1 MYSNKLKKHNN
12 LYYCYSCGYD
22 VDHPGSHCPNAK
34 PHHDP
39 HTRRD
44 NAHLVSNASMVAQH
58 KTLPDGTGARLG
70 WKIAQSMDK
79 AQYTMR
85 NMRQYRQRQQ
95 QQQQAGFQQQNG
107 GYQQHQQWQQNQGW
121 QRKNM

>member
-1 MYSNKLKKHNN
+1 
-12 LYYCYSCGYD
+12 
-22 VDHPGSHCPNAK
+22 
-34 PHHDP
+34 
-39 HTRRD
+39 
-44 NAHLVSNASMVAQH
+44 MVAQH

-85 NMRQYRQRQQ
+85 DMRQYRQRQR
-95 QQQQAGFQQQNG
+95 QQQQAGFQQQTG